1 MEYEIKSISLAS
13 VFKISFLVVLTVSC
27 IFIFIISMFAKWAL
41 SALGDSVG
49 NIPLF
54 ENIDPAVFS
63 FGGILFSSVFNGFML
78 TLAIMFFIML
88 AIIFYNIYVS
98 YMGGIVMQIE
108 PLENEQLIKQSAD

>member
-13 VFKISFLVVLTVSC
+13 IFKISFLVVLTVSC
-27 IFIFIISMFAKWAL
+27 IFIFIISMFAMWAL
-41 SALGDSVG
+41 SALGDSVSG
-49 NIPLF
+49 IPLF

-63 FGGILFSSVFNGFML
+63 LGGILFSSVFNGFML

-108 PLENEQLIKQSAD
+108 PLEDEQLIKQSAD